1 MTPITEQHRKAAAEV
16 AAELHWRFNLTTTS
30 ADVIAAILAR
40 WWPEQTGVEK
50 CKCGKAEAAPLHG
63 CPFAEEIH
71 NSDRQCDCCSVCTRE
86 CAMDI

>member
-40 WWPEQTGVEK
+40 WWPARNIEVKESPFTEQQKQAIIYALKNGT
-50 CKCGKAEAAPLHG
+50 APARG
-63 CPFAEEIH
+63 
-71 NSDRQCDCCSVCTRE
+71 RRKG
-86 CAMDI
+86 

>member
-40 WWPEQTGVEK
+40 WESQ
-50 CKCGKAEAAPLHG
+50 
-63 CPFAEEIH
+63 EIARLRSELNDLRAGLRSH
-71 NSDRQCDCCSVCTRE
+71 LKRASRRTATSRP
-86 CAMDI
+86 